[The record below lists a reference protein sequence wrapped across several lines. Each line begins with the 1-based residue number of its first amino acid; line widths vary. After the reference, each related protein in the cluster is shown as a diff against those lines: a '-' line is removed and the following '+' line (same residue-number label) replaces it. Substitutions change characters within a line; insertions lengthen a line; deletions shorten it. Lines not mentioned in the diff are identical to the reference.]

1 MTEVLKGI
9 RVLEVASWGFV
20 PSTGAALADWGAD
33 VIKVEPAKTGDPMR
47 GLMTMG
53 LMPGGGTPTNF
64 MFEFPNRG
72 KKSVGIDISTPEG
85 HELLMQ
91 LVESSD
97 VFLTSY
103 LPNVRAKL
111 KIDVEDVRARNPKII
126 YARGSGHGPL
136 GPDADQPGYDS
147 VSFWARGG
155 IGLAISPPDLERPLD
170 QRTPAFGDLIGGLSL
185 AGGIAAAVAG
195 RALGNEPE
203 TVDVSLQ
210 GMAAWILQPLIA
222 ASAAFGLERM
232 PSGPRHSGPNPLVGS
247 FNTQDGR
254 TLTLNFLQPD
264 RYWDHFLEVVDRK
277 DLGQDPRFVDSASR
291 AANHFELGTALD
303 ELFAARPLAQWREI
317 LSTLDA
323 PWAVMQTL
331 TEIVADPQVIANGY
345 VKSTADG
352 AVTMTPNPIQINS
365 TSPEMRRAPELGQD
379 TELLLMEMGLEWD
392 RISELKEKGVIN

>member
-203 TVDVSLQ
+203 TVDVS
-210 GMAAWILQPLIA
+210 
-222 ASAAFGLERM
+222 
-232 PSGPRHSGPNPLVGS
+232 
-247 FNTQDGR
+247 
-254 TLTLNFLQPD
+254 
-264 RYWDHFLEVVDRK
+264 
-277 DLGQDPRFVDSASR
+277 SR
-291 AANHFELGTALD
+291 
-303 ELFAARPLAQWREI
+303 
-317 LSTLDA
+317 
-323 PWAVMQTL
+323 
-331 TEIVADPQVIANGY
+331 
-345 VKSTADG
+345 
-352 AVTMTPNPIQINS
+352 
-365 TSPEMRRAPELGQD
+365 
-379 TELLLMEMGLEWD
+379 
-392 RISELKEKGVIN
+392 